1 MQNYLVRPQL
11 NQCPDFTHV
20 FAQEI
25 SSHSFLMSGFNQAQ
39 KKQLDSG
46 INQIT
51 LFLEIIL

>member
-39 KKQLDSG
+39 KKELDSG